1 MTALSLDDFA
11 TAAKDRLPQH
21 VWEYLEGG
29 AGYEITAR
37 ENRTA
42 FDRTRLN
49 PRALIDVSSI
59 DTSLELLGLHLP
71 FPILL
76 APAGYHKLFHPEGEL
91 ETLRGADEAG
101 AHLMTACFSTVAY
114 ADLAA
119 AARRRLSFQL
129 YFQPRREDTQ
139 RIVESVLNSGCAILC
154 VTVDVPVNGPRD
166 RELRAGFRLP
176 EGVQR
181 ANLSFLGEP
190 LAHAAH
196 RPAGRN
202 IYAAVRAANATWAE
216 LEWLRR
222 LTPVPLVIK
231 GILNPDDAMRAVDC
245 GCDGIIVSNH
255 GGRSIDTVP
264 AAIDALPRVVERVG
278 SRVPVLMDGGIRR
291 GTDVFKALALGAH
304 AVLIG
309 RPYLHG
315 LAAQGAAGVVRVI
328 EILRTEVEMTMGL
341 MGCRALRE
349 IHGDRIWND
358 VAY

>member
-1 MTALSLDDFA
+1 MTVLSLDDFA
-11 TAAKDRLPQH
+11 IAAKDKLPQQ

-29 AGYEITAR
+29 VGSEVTVR

-42 FDRTRLN
+42 FDRIRLN
-49 PRALIDVSSI
+49 PHALIDVSSI
-59 DTSLELLGLHLP
+59 DTSLELFGLHLP

-76 APAGYHKLFHPEGEL
+76 APAAYHKLFHPEGEL
-91 ETLRGADEAG
+91 ETLRGADQAEA
-101 AHLMTACFSTVAY
+101 HFMTACFSTVAY
-114 ADLAA
+114 ADLVA
-119 AARRRLSFQL
+119 AARRSLSFQL
-129 YFQPRREDTQ
+129 YFQPRHEDTQ
-139 RIVESVLNSGCAILC
+139 RIVESVLDLGCATLC

-181 ANLSFLGEP
+181 ANLAFLGES

-196 RPAGRN
+196 RPSGRN
-202 IYAAVRAANATWAE
+202 IYAALRAANTSWAD

-222 LTPVPLVIK
+222 VTPVPLLIK
-231 GILNPDDAMRAVDC
+231 GILNPEDAARATDC

-264 AAIDALPRVVERVG
+264 AAIDALPRIVERVG
-278 SRVPVLMDGGIRR
+278 PHVPVLMDGGIRR
-291 GTDVFKALALGAH
+291 GTDVFKALALGAR

-315 LAAQGAAGVVRVI
+315 LAADGGPGVVRVI
-328 EILRTEVEMTMGL
+328 EILRTELEMTMGL
-341 MGCRALRE
+341 MGCRTLTQ
-349 IHGDRIWND
+349 IDHDRIWR
-358 VAY
+358 